1 MIQESNPNGGRPTEK
16 EILYPLIKELID
28 EEGLSAQEACSEA
41 GIHRSTFY
49 RWDRDYNNG
58 KFYRQKK
65 LHSSQKP
72 IVKRHGSMPSRIKI
86 FKYWRSDAAIKRM
99 KHLSKEADIDFNF
112 HLIINSI
119 HQECF
124 ACNRM
129 FLKHKWE
136 FGHKNYLQRCHIVP
150 RQLGGSNHVSN
161 IVLLCRHCHLE
172 NPNVRNETAYFKWLQ
187 FHKSRYEI
195 INDEVRQLSDVMID
209 QYKLKQAVSI
219 SSLNDIIPD
228 GIDIENYSVP
238 HNGINFSTIV
248 SIMCLK
254 IDEILDEYEEMRRR
268 KGF

>member
-119 HQECF
+119 
-124 ACNRM
+124 
-129 FLKHKWE
+129 
-136 FGHKNYLQRCHIVP
+136 
-150 RQLGGSNHVSN
+150 
-161 IVLLCRHCHLE
+161 
-172 NPNVRNETAYFKWLQ
+172 
-187 FHKSRYEI
+187 
-195 INDEVRQLSDVMID
+195 
-209 QYKLKQAVSI
+209 
-219 SSLNDIIPD
+219 
-228 GIDIENYSVP
+228 
-238 HNGINFSTIV
+238 
-248 SIMCLK
+248 
-254 IDEILDEYEEMRRR
+254 
-268 KGF
+268 